1 MNTTILND
9 TANKPQSMR
18 IKMKNVLLIQSS
30 PRGSESYSQ
39 EVARSIVSELKDGHP
54 GANVVVRDLA
64 QNPPPHIGEAFVG
77 GISTGPE
84 QRTPEQTKA
93 LDLSD
98 VLIDELTAADIIVL
112 AVPMHN
118 FGPPSTL
125 KAWIDHVVRVGRT
138 VAYSSRTGPEGMLKG
153 KRVILVLARGGV
165 YSDGPAKPLDFQE
178 PYLRAIL
185 GFIGLTDIEVVPV
198 EGVAMS
204 AIGPEKAVAAAMAR
218 STEVLTKAA

>member
-1 MNTTILND
+1 MHNTQMKQKD
-9 TANKPQSMR
+9 TQ
-18 IKMKNVLLIQSS
+18 MKNILFIQSS
-30 PRGSESYSQ
+30 PRGPHSYSKK
-39 EVARSIVSELKDGHP
+39 VAQSIIDELTTSHP
-54 GANVVVRDLA
+54 TTNVVVRNLA
-64 QNPPPHIGEAFVG
+64 QNPPPHVGEAFVG
-77 GISTGPE
+77 GISTGPD
-84 QRTPEQTKA
+84 QHTPEQTKA
-93 LDLSD
+93 LALSD
-98 VLIDELTAADIIVL
+98 VLIDELVVADIVVL

-118 FGPPSTL
+118 FGPPSSV

-138 VAYSSRTGPEGMLKG
+138 VSYSQKGPEGALKG
-153 KRVILVLARGGV
+153 KRVILVLARGGI

-185 GFIGLTDIEVVPV
+185 GFIGLTDIEVVHV

>member
-1 MNTTILND
+1 
-9 TANKPQSMR
+9 
-18 IKMKNVLLIQSS
+18 MKNVLLVQSS

-39 EVARSIVSELKDGHP
+39 KVARSIVTELEDGYP

-84 QRTPEQTKA
+84 QRTPEQTEA
-93 LDLSD
+93 LALSD
-98 VLIDELTAADIIVL
+98 ELIDELLATDIVVL

-118 FGPPSTL
+118 FGIPSTL

-138 VAYSSRTGPEGMLKG
+138 VAYSSQKGPEGMLKG

-178 PYLRAIL
+178 PYLRGIL
-185 GFIGLTDIEVVPV
+185 GFIGLTDIEVVRV
-198 EGVAMS
+198 EGIAVS
-204 AIGPEKAVAAAMAR
+204 AIGPEKAVASAIAR
-218 STEVLTKAA
+218 SREILLQVG

>member
-1 MNTTILND
+1 MHD
-9 TANKPQSMR
+9 TSLKHKER
-18 IKMKNVLLIQSS
+18 RTEMKNILLIQSS

-39 EVARSIVSELKDGHP
+39 RVAKSIVVDLQEHHP

-64 QNPPPHIGEAFVG
+64 QNSPPHVGLAFVG

-93 LDLSD
+93 LALSD
-98 VLIDELTAADIIVL
+98 VLIDEVLAADVIVF

-125 KAWIDHVVRVGRT
+125 KAWIDHVVRIGRT
-138 VAYSSRTGPEGMLKG
+138 VSYSHKGPEGMLKE
-153 KRVILVLARGGV
+153 KRAILVLARGGV

-185 GFIGLTDIEVVPV
+185 GFMGITDIDVVRV
-198 EGVAMS
+198 EGVSMS
-204 AIGPEKAVAAAMAR
+204 AIGPEKAVASAMAQSR
-218 STEVLTKAA
+218 EILLEAA